1 MKLVVS
7 VGSYERILY
16 GLDVD
21 VDLKVCHPVPPRPR

>member
-16 GLDVD
+16 GLDVEI
-21 VDLKVCHPVPPRPR
+21 KVMVESGSLSL